1 MGQVDYSPNNNFDGI
16 FSIYNSTVEPLHN
29 GHLGSRQKVKIVERF
44 KQDSMYGL
52 STKKSGCCREV
63 AVSGGWTVLL
73 KKHTTYFLRKKI
85 YSHSCT
91 VRPAFFT
98 VCLQIL
104 LTRFIRIWQLCL
116 IPWP

>member
-52 STKKSGCCREV
+52 STKKTGCCREV
-63 AVSGGWTVLL
+63 TVSGGWTVLL
-73 KKHTTYFLRKKI
+73 TFELKLKAHNIFSMKENI
-85 YSHSCT
+85 FS
-91 VRPAFFT
+91 
-98 VCLQIL
+98 
-104 LTRFIRIWQLCL
+104 
-116 IPWP
+116 